1 MSMASSRPRALEKLA
16 YFEAAQAY
24 LRSLPL
30 EHFMESV
37 RQSHQRKVSTVS
49 LGLIALKCPAVQVFG
64 ELLVQYPG
72 RDRTIRQVVPDN
84 MVIVHSEPIV
94 ADGSYDVP
102 HQPVGPFW
110 VLEYVSRS
118 NKRKDY
124 EDNFQKYE
132 RELKV
137 PYYLLFYPDD
147 QELSLYRRGR
157 TRYVSVKPN
166 AQGRLEVPELEIEV
180 ALLDG
185 WLRFWYRGELVPLPE
200 DLQREL
206 EAVRLQL
213 ASARKQLDET
223 RQQLDT
229 TQGHLD
235 ETRQQ
240 LDTTQG
246 RLDETRQ
253 QLDTTQ
259 GRLDEAQ
266 EEIARLRAELERPRK
281 T

>member
-1 MSMASSRPRALEKLA
+1 MASSRPLALEKIA

-37 RQSHQRKVSTVS
+37 RQSNQRKVSTVS
-49 LGLIALKCPAVQVFG
+49 LGLIAQKRPALQVFG

-72 RDRTIRQVVPDN
+72 GRDTIRQVVPDN
-84 MVIVHSEPIV
+84 MVVVHPEPIQ

-124 EDNFQKYE
+124 ETNFVKYE

-137 PYYLLFYPDD
+137 PYYLIFYPDD
-147 QELSLYRRGR
+147 QELSLYRRGAR
-157 TRYVSVKPN
+157 KYVSVKPN
-166 AQGRLEVPELEIEV
+166 ARERLDVPELEIEV

-185 WLRFWYRGELVPLPE
+185 WVRFWYQGELVPLPE
-200 DLQREL
+200 DLQRDL
-206 EAVRLQL
+206 EEMRRQL
-213 ASARKQLDET
+213 GTTRGQLDEA
-223 RQQLDT
+223 RKELGAARGQ
-229 TQGHLD
+229 
-235 ETRQQ
+235 
-240 LDTTQG
+240 
-246 RLDETRQ
+246 
-253 QLDTTQ
+253 
-259 GRLDEAQ
+259 LDEAQ
-266 EEIARLRAELERPRK
+266 QEIARLRAELDRLRK
-281 T
+281 P